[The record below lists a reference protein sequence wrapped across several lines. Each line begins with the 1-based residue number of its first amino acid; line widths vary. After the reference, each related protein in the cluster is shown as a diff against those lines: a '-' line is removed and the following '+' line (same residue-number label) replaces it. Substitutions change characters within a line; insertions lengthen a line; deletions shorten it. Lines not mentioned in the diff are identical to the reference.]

1 MSEFLILILLTSGCL
16 FTYLIS
22 YIYKGFSILL
32 SLVVLSSLI
41 IYNEHIVLISIF
53 MSFLFVLR
61 VNNKK
66 KQLDI

>member
-32 SLVVLSSLI
+32 SLVILSSLI